1 MAECKS
7 EDQWAKGHSALYR
20 KYLLAK
26 SERFPP
32 RDSPLTR
39 SEWFV
44 IHHKSLWAPFIQKEV
59 KLISVKEDLVVSRV
73 LFPSCEGRPAGV
85 LGAVV
90 SLRGTVPLL
99 VKS

>member
-1 MAECKS
+1 M
-7 EDQWAKGHSALYR
+7 H
-20 KYLLAK
+20 
-26 SERFPP
+26 
-32 RDSPLTR
+32 
-39 SEWFV
+39 
-44 IHHKSLWAPFIQKEV
+44 LWRLNCEGRPGGIQGV
-59 KLISVKEDLVVSRV
+59 VLFSVKEDLVVSRV